1 MSNNFVKIE
10 LQITQHVLKE
20 DIQNYDEFV
29 EVFEDVEPYFI
40 EDSFEHLNINSVST
54 NFKVGKCEEQ
64 DQHYCRKLDGEI
76 SFSVDS
82 IKELKEFLEEEY
94 VLDEGE
100 FDGNRF
106 VVYYILRI
114 VVYFEMFYFKC
125 SKGFRV
131 AYSCMQHM
139 LGRIRLARMPP

>member
-106 VVYYILRI
+106 VLYYIGDI
-114 VVYFEMFYFKC
+114 DAVNVGEDEQGDFASVDIDESEINGSISF
-125 SKGFRV
+125 SN
-131 AYSCMQHM
+131 
-139 LGRIRLARMPP
+139 

>member
-1 MSNNFVKIE
+1 MSNSFVKIE
-10 LQITQHVLKE
+10 LQITQYVLKE
-20 DIQNYDEFV
+20 DVRNYDEFV

-64 DQHYCRKLDGEI
+64 DQYYCRKLDGEI

-82 IKELKEFLEEEY
+82 IEELKEFLEEEY

-106 VVYYILRI
+106 VLYYTGDIDAVNVGEDEQGDFVSVDI
-114 VVYFEMFYFKC
+114 DGSEINGSISF
-125 SKGFRV
+125 SN
-131 AYSCMQHM
+131 
-139 LGRIRLARMPP
+139 